1 MAVQQ
6 LTQPIINNIAAF
18 DATQAQT
25 ITFTVIGGAQ
35 VIANRL
41 VISDNQTGAQVY
53 NQIQSTM
60 KLEHTIPANTL
71 SNGVYYNAVVYTINS
86 GNEES
91 VASVAVPF
99 YCYSTPVLTI
109 DNIPDTETIENGTYT
124 FTGNYIQTE
133 NERLNSYQYTLYDSN
148 KDVLSQSPLIYYDT
162 DNSLSYIFRGMSNDT
177 AYYVELT
184 GETVND
190 TQITSGLV
198 YFTIR
203 YEQPASFAIC
213 DLVNDCHNGYIQIS
227 SNIVAIDGTSNP
239 EPPIYIDDKEVDL
252 RDKDAWV
259 EWTSGFRIQDD
270 FTMRVWGREFAPYE
284 KLITLTND
292 LNSDEKPN
300 KIELKWMI
308 GDVIKNLPN
317 YVKTDGTNINITD
330 SEAAKIQN
338 LSIGGVTSQL
348 SFPVPSIENPSPI
361 YSLGDKKNLIN
372 VANFDLTYS
381 GAYYTATNTNFILKP
396 NYVYTLSFNYDINSA
411 TTDLYYSLGYGT
423 TTYDTDITS
432 IIQYQTQGNGRNS
445 VTFTVPS
452 TVPDNNYLWVK
463 FGQTI
468 ILADVDVQISNI
480 QLEHGNKATSYQSP
494 DIYEI
499 YPTMTNRNIYD
510 YNSALY
516 FKRTNCILTEIANGY
531 HIQVSKVGS
540 ESNVGIGWKNL
551 LVAGKRYTISYSQL
565 GQFNSFKLYTT
576 KKDSQDTIN
585 EIDITNNTFTAPDDL
600 YDLQL
605 VFSVDNSSASNY
617 IEIWNIQIEA
627 ATSISEYEP
636 QLSNSNVIALS
647 EPLRGLGAYKDLV
660 CLTSPNLLDE
670 NTQSVQ
676 VQGNTTYYL
685 NQVGDTTYHLWYYNE
700 EGNLI
705 TFTDAEGKEV
715 NGVTGIKGSFTTH
728 ELCTKITI
736 TKSADAEAKDV
747 TATEIINNQVDI
759 TLGDSAVIYYPFAG
773 EPSLVRYFEE
783 RTLNG
788 SENWALG
795 DAPTQT
801 NTLYFVLPNNQ
812 SGLSSDVV
820 NCMANIFT
828 SYSGGYLY
836 SNDFEGIA
844 QTQENIVVRV
854 LKSRGVSN
862 LNTFKTFLGTH
873 NITGVFRIFKPSIE
887 TLGDSNVSALQG
899 LTTYTPITNAYTNNN
914 VLGNMKF
921 EYVNGYT
928 EQQTQNAYLLLKC
941 WNANIMP
948 YIIHSNYI
956 DIPSTTD
963 KIFIWMRRKSNIFDL
978 RIENLHDYG
987 EGEKPI
993 DKDKP
998 IVSMTISQET
1008 VTSTTIPVIANA
1020 IDDNGLRTV
1029 RFSKNNGQS
1038 WDEIIPVDGLST
1050 TQSYTF
1056 TGLKSGTTYTIRAE
1070 AIDLQGNIGGISQ
1083 RVTTKS

>member
-41 VISDNQTGAQVY
+41 VISNNQTGAQVY

-99 YCYSTPVLTI
+99 YCYSTPTLTI
-109 DNIPDTETIENGTYT
+109 TNIPETETIENGTYA

-133 NERLNSYQYTLYDSN
+133 NERLDSYQYTLYDSN

-162 DNSLSYIFRGMSNDT
+162 DNSLSYTFRGMSNDT
-177 AYYVELT
+177 AYYIELT
-184 GETVND
+184 GETVNN
-190 TQITSGLV
+190 TKITSGLV

-239 EPPIYIDDKEVDL
+239 DPPIYINDKEVDL
-252 RDKDAWV
+252 TDKDAWV
-259 EWTSGFRIQDD
+259 EWASGFRIQDN

-284 KLITLTND
+284 KIITLTND

-308 GDVIKNLPN
+308 GDVIKNLPS
-317 YVKTDGTNINITD
+317 YVETDGYNINITD
-330 SEAAKIQN
+330 SEATAIRN
-338 LSIGGVTSQL
+338 LSIGGNSSQL
-348 SFPVPSIENPSPI
+348 ISTNPSVENPSPI
-361 YSLGDKKNLIN
+361 YSVGDKKNLIN
-372 VANFDLTYS
+372 VADFDLVYNNEYYS
-381 GAYYTATNTNFILKP
+381 ATNTNFILEP
-396 NYVYTLSFNYDINSA
+396 NYIYTLSFNYDINSA

-423 TTYDTDITS
+423 TEYTGDISST
-432 IIQYQTQGNGRNS
+432 IQYQTQGNGRNS
-445 VTFTVPS
+445 VTFTVPD
-452 TVPDNNYLWVK
+452 TVPANNYLWVK

-468 ILADVDVQISNI
+468 ILADVDVKISNI
-480 QLEHGNKATSYQSP
+480 QLEQNSTATTYENPSN
-494 DIYEI
+494 YEI
-499 YPTMTNRNIYD
+499 YPTLINRNIYN
-510 YNSALY
+510 YNRALY
-516 FKRTNCILTEIANGY
+516 LKSNNCICTQIANGY
-531 HIQVSKVGS
+531 HIQVSETGT
-540 ESNVGIGWKNL
+540 ESSLGIGWKNL
-551 LVAGKRYTISYSQL
+551 LIGGKQYTISYSQL
-565 GQFNSFKLYTT
+565 GQFDSFKLYTT
-576 KKDSQDTIN
+576 KKNSQDIIS
-585 EIDITNNTFTAPDDL
+585 EITVTNNTFTVPDGL

-605 VFSVDNSSASNY
+605 VFSVDNTSASNY

-627 ATSISEYEP
+627 STTISEYEP
-636 QLSNSNVIALS
+636 QLSNSNTLVFD
-647 EPLRGLGAYKDLV
+647 EPLRGIGEYKDLV
-660 CLTSPNLLDE
+660 CLTSPNLLDS
-670 NTQSVQ
+670 TLQSANVE
-676 VQGNTTYYL
+676 GNTTYYL
-685 NQVGDTTYHLWYYNE
+685 NQIGDQEYHLWYYNE
-700 EGNLI
+700 EGKLI
-705 TFTDAEGKEV
+705 TFTDEEGKEAS
-715 NGVTGIKGSFTTH
+715 GVVGVKGAFTTH
-728 ELCTKITI
+728 QNCVKIKI
-736 TKSADAEAKDV
+736 TKSADADV
-747 TATEIINNQVDI
+747 NDVSENEIINNQIDI
-759 TLGDSAVIYYPFAG
+759 TLGNKPIIYYPFAA
-773 EPSLVRYFEE
+773 EPSLIRYFEAK
-783 RTLNG
+783 TLNG

-801 NTLYFVLPNNQ
+801 DTLYFVLSNSQ
-812 SGLSSDVV
+812 AGLNSDTI
-820 NCMANIFT
+820 NCMANIFKAYDAT
-828 SYSGGYLY
+828 YLY
-836 SNDFEGIA
+836 SNDVEGIA

-854 LKSRGVSN
+854 LKTRGVSD
-862 LNTFKTFLGTH
+862 LATFKTFLGSH
-873 NITGVFRIFKPSIE
+873 NIIGIFRMFNPSIE
-887 TLGDSNVSALQG
+887 QLGDSNSSALQG

-914 VLGNMKF
+914 VLGNIKF

-928 EQQTQNAYLLLKC
+928 EQQTQNAYLLLRC
-941 WNANIMP
+941 WSANNMP
-948 YIIHSNYI
+948 YVMHSNYI
-956 DIPSTTD
+956 DIPSTSD
-963 KIFIWMRRKSNIFDL
+963 KIFIWMRRKNNIFDL
-978 RIENLHDYG
+978 RVENLHDYG

-998 IVSMTISQET
+998 IVSMEINQEG
-1008 VTSTTIPVIANA
+1008 VTSSTIPVTANA
-1020 IDDNGLRTV
+1020 VDDNGLKTI

-1056 TGLKSGTTYTIRAE
+1056 TGLKSNITYTIRAE

-1083 RVTTKS
+1083 RVTTK

>member
-18 DATQAQT
+18 DVTQAQT

-41 VISDNQTGAQVY
+41 VISNNQTGAQVY

-99 YCYSTPVLTI
+99 YCYSTPTLTI
-109 DNIPDTETIENGTYT
+109 TNIPETETIENGTYA

-133 NERLNSYQYTLYDSN
+133 NERLDSYQYTLYDSN

-162 DNSLSYIFRGMSNDT
+162 DNSLSYTFRGMSNDT
-177 AYYVELT
+177 AYYIELT
-184 GETVND
+184 GETVNN
-190 TQITSGLV
+190 TKITSGLV

-239 EPPIYIDDKEVDL
+239 DPPIYINDKEVDL
-252 RDKDAWV
+252 TDKDAWV
-259 EWTSGFRIQDD
+259 EWASGFRIQDN

-284 KLITLTND
+284 KIITLTND

-308 GDVIKNLPN
+308 GDVIKNLPS
-317 YVKTDGTNINITD
+317 YVETDGYNINITD
-330 SEAAKIQN
+330 SEATAIRN
-338 LSIGGVTSQL
+338 LSIGGNSSQL
-348 SFPVPSIENPSPI
+348 ISTNPSVENPSPI
-361 YSLGDKKNLIN
+361 YSVGDKKNLIN
-372 VANFDLTYS
+372 VADFDLVYNNEYYS
-381 GAYYTATNTNFILKP
+381 ATNTNFILEP
-396 NYVYTLSFNYDINSA
+396 NYIYTLSFNYDINSA

-423 TTYDTDITS
+423 TEYTGDISST
-432 IIQYQTQGNGRNS
+432 IQYQTQGNGRNS
-445 VTFTVPS
+445 VTFTVPD
-452 TVPDNNYLWVK
+452 TVPANNYLWVK

-468 ILADVDVQISNI
+468 ILADVDVKISNI
-480 QLEHGNKATSYQSP
+480 QLEQNSTATTYENPSN
-494 DIYEI
+494 YEI
-499 YPTMTNRNIYD
+499 YPTLINRNIYN
-510 YNSALY
+510 YNRALY
-516 FKRTNCILTEIANGY
+516 LKSNNCICTQIANGY
-531 HIQVSKVGS
+531 HIQVSETGT
-540 ESNVGIGWKNL
+540 ESSLGIGWKNL
-551 LVAGKRYTISYSQL
+551 LIGGKQYTISYSQL
-565 GQFNSFKLYTT
+565 GQFDSFKLYTT
-576 KKDSQDTIN
+576 KKNSQDIIS
-585 EIDITNNTFTAPDDL
+585 EITVTNNTFTVPDGL

-605 VFSVDNSSASNY
+605 VFSVDNTSASNY

-627 ATSISEYEP
+627 STTISEYEP
-636 QLSNSNVIALS
+636 QLSNSNTLVFD
-647 EPLRGLGAYKDLV
+647 EPLRGIGEYKDLV
-660 CLTSPNLLDE
+660 CLTSPNLLDS
-670 NTQSVQ
+670 TLQSANVE
-676 VQGNTTYYL
+676 GNTTYYL
-685 NQVGDTTYHLWYYNE
+685 NQIGDQEYHLWYYNE
-700 EGNLI
+700 EGKLI
-705 TFTDAEGKEV
+705 TFTDEEGKEAS
-715 NGVTGIKGSFTTH
+715 GVVGVKGAFTTH
-728 ELCTKITI
+728 QNCVKIKI
-736 TKSADAEAKDV
+736 TKSADADV
-747 TATEIINNQVDI
+747 NDVSENEIINNQIDI
-759 TLGDSAVIYYPFAG
+759 TLGNKPIIYYPFAA
-773 EPSLVRYFEE
+773 EPSLIRYFEAK
-783 RTLNG
+783 TLNG

-801 NTLYFVLPNNQ
+801 DTLYFVLSNSQ
-812 SGLSSDVV
+812 AGLNSDTI
-820 NCMANIFT
+820 NCMANIFKAYDAT
-828 SYSGGYLY
+828 YLY
-836 SNDFEGIA
+836 SNDVEGIA

-854 LKSRGVSN
+854 LKTRGVSD
-862 LNTFKTFLGTH
+862 LATFKTFLGSH
-873 NITGVFRIFKPSIE
+873 NIIGIFRMFNPSIE
-887 TLGDSNVSALQG
+887 QLGDSNSSALQG

-914 VLGNMKF
+914 VLGNIKF

-928 EQQTQNAYLLLKC
+928 EQQTQNAYLLLRC
-941 WNANIMP
+941 WSANNMP
-948 YIIHSNYI
+948 YVMHSNYI
-956 DIPSTTD
+956 DIPSTSD
-963 KIFIWMRRKSNIFDL
+963 KIFIWMRRKNNIFDL
-978 RIENLHDYG
+978 RVENLHDYG

-998 IVSMTISQET
+998 IVSMEINQEG
-1008 VTSTTIPVIANA
+1008 VTSSTIPVTANA
-1020 IDDNGLRTV
+1020 VDDNGLKTI

-1056 TGLKSGTTYTIRAE
+1056 TGLKSNITYTIRAE

-1083 RVTTKS
+1083 RVTTK